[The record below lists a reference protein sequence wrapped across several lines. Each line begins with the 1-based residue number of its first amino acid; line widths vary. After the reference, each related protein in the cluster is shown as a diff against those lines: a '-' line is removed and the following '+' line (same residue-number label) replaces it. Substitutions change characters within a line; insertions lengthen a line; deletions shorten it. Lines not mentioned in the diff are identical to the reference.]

1 MAHASPTVTLEP
13 APPTSSLEQVPS
25 RVPESPPP
33 ASSTSASTPAPPLP
47 GPCPA
52 GMVLAGPVCI
62 DRFEAPNQEG
72 EKPIVMASA
81 LEAET
86 WCREQGKRLCTEDEW
101 IRACGGPKGQLFP
114 YGTSYKEGVCNDNGT
129 WRNPSWG
136 KLAKW
141 PSAEAK
147 AEVERLDQRTP
158 SGTRPGCVSPEG
170 VMDTTGNVAE
180 WVRRTR
186 THEKNHEHV
195 AMGCFWGKCF
205 RPPHT
210 PTCDYANYNHPSG
223 WRSYEIGFRCC
234 KDPENEVKTY
244 EKIPPIR

>member
-1 MAHASPTVTLEP
+1 
-13 APPTSSLEQVPS
+13 
-25 RVPESPPP
+25 
-33 ASSTSASTPAPPLP
+33 
-47 GPCPA
+47 
-52 GMVLAGPVCI
+52 MVLAGRVCM

-81 LEAET
+81 PEAEA
-86 WCREQGKRLCTEDEW
+86 WCSERGKRLCTEDEW
-101 IRACGGPKGQLFP
+101 IRSCGGPKGQLFP
-114 YGTSYKEGVCNDNGT
+114 YGTSYKEGVCNDDGA
-129 WRNPSWG
+129 WKNPSWG
-136 KLAKW
+136 KLARW
-141 PSAEAK
+141 PAAEAK
-147 AEVERLDQRTP
+147 AEVERLDQRDP
-158 SGTRPGCVSPEG
+158 SGKRPGCASPEG

-186 THEKNHEHV
+186 THEKNHDHV

-234 KDPENEVKTY
+234 KAPGGG
-244 EKIPPIR
+244 

>member
-1 MAHASPTVTLEP
+1 
-13 APPTSSLEQVPS
+13 
-25 RVPESPPP
+25 
-33 ASSTSASTPAPPLP
+33 
-47 GPCPA
+47 
-52 GMVLAGPVCI
+52 MVLAGRVCI

-81 LEAET
+81 PEAEA
-86 WCREQGKRLCTEDEW
+86 WCSERGKRLCTEDEW
-101 IRACGGPKGQLFP
+101 IRSCGGPKGQLFP
-114 YGTSYKEGVCNDNGT
+114 YGTSYKEGVCNDDGT
-129 WRNPSWG
+129 WKNPSWG
-136 KLAKW
+136 KLARW

-147 AEVERLDQRTP
+147 AEVERLDQRDP
-158 SGTRPGCVSPEG
+158 SGKRPGCASPEG

-186 THEKNHEHV
+186 THEKNHDHV

-234 KDPENEVKTY
+234 KAPGGG
-244 EKIPPIR
+244 